1 MSRIQERQAEIIQDF
16 SRFQDWEDRYKLM
29 IEMGKKLPE
38 LSAQDRV
45 EKNLIKGCQS
55 QVWVL
60 AELNDQGEMI
70 LRGDSDA
77 LLVKGLVALIIKV
90 YSGSPPEEILQ
101 YQPLFLKEL
110 GFESHLSP
118 SRANGL
124 HSMIRQIHLFAT
136 AFSLLK
142 KNTFAL
148 SKK

>member
-1 MSRIQERQAEIIQDF
+1 MSTILERQAQIVQDF

-29 IEMGKKLPE
+29 IDMGKKIPE
-38 LSAQDRV
+38 LQESEKI

-60 AELNDQGEMI
+60 AELNDQGQMI
-70 LRGDSDA
+70 LKGDSDA
-77 LLVKGLVALIIKV
+77 MLVKGLVALVLKV
-90 YSGSPPEEILQ
+90 YSGSLPEEVLK
-101 YQPLFLKEL
+101 YQPNFLKEL
-110 GFESHLSP
+110 GFESNLSP

-124 HSMIRQIHLFAT
+124 HAMIRQIHLFAT
-136 AFSLLK
+136 AFSLLR